1 MERNHAGMR
10 GGRAALLGVM
20 AMVDVVELATLDE
33 NIEAYERQR
42 DEMEAKYRDRWVVF
56 VDREFVEAFDDFQEA
71 AMMAIRRWERG
82 PYLIRLV
89 GEEPRVI
96 PMSLISRSVDARVR
110 CGLTNGRDYLVRI
123 GPRLDTLA

>member
-1 MERNHAGMR
+1 MP
-10 GGRAALLGVM
+10 
-20 AMVDVVELATLDE
+20 MVDVVELATLDE

-56 VDREFVEAFDDFQEA
+56 VDREFVEDFDDFQEA

-96 PMSLISRSVDARVR
+96 PTSLISRSVDAA
-110 CGLTNGRDYLVRI
+110 G
-123 GPRLDTLA
+123 